1 MSTIT
6 KEYIKATLLR
16 MYQETGIIPKS
27 KTKISEFSLS
37 TVRNKF
43 GTWNNALIE
52 SGVPV
57 RIVNLSKEIQCT
69 QCNVNFMKLTNQIEK
84 YTNHFCSRSCSA
96 TYRNTNRIVS
106 EETKLKTQLALKKFN
121 KINPDANKKF
131 HKLNPDANKKY
142 SDDQV
147 KVVNGRRH
155 IIKTKECVVCK
166 IDFNAHFEN
175 KTCSDKCLKIRQ
187 IQAGMNSQKANP
199 RRSKGEILF
208 FNLCSKYFGKD
219 NVLSN
224 PQIFVDKNGNKWD
237 ADICI
242 PKCKLAICY
251 NGIWHYEQ
259 IGKKHNLKQVQSRDL
274 IKKSIIHNN
283 GYIQYIVKDM
293 GKFDELFVYQQFHQF
308 IFQFLIHLELKMN
321 IDF

>member
-52 SGVPV
+52 SGIPV
-57 RIVNLSKEIQCT
+57 RIINQPKEVQCA
-69 QCNVNFMKLTNQIEK
+69 QCNVNFIKQVSQIK
-84 YTNHFCSRSCSA
+84 KSVNNFCSQSCSA
-96 TYRNTNRIVS
+96 THRNINLSKETRIKIS
-106 EETKLKTQLALKKFN
+106 NSIKKFN
-121 KINPDANKKF
+121 I
-131 HKLNPDANKKY
+131 LNPDANKKY
-142 SDDQV
+142 SDDQI
-147 KVVNGRRH
+147 KIINGRRYT
-155 IIKTKECVVCK
+155 IKTKACVICK
-166 IDFNAHFEN
+166 IDFDTHSNN
-175 KTCSDKCLKIRQ
+175 KTCSDKCLTIRLS
-187 IQAGMNSQKANP
+187 QAGMKSQEVRP

-208 FNLCSKYFGKD
+208 FDLCSTYFGKD
-219 NVLSN
+219 NILSN
-224 PQIFVDKNGNKWD
+224 PQMFVDKNGNKWD
-237 ADICI
+237 ADIVI
-242 PKCKLAICY
+242 IKCKLAICY

-259 IGKKHNLKQVQSRDL
+259 IGNKHNLKQVQSRDL
-274 IKKSIIHNN
+274 IKKSIIHDN